1 MIYGRGLEGFH
12 CSCLEEQLES
22 HNCCGFMERFMPW
35 KCPNFRRKLL
45 VLLEQVWILCLN
57 VTRKCSFLGLC
68 GCVRG
73 KGILGGK
80 GCVDSAFP
88 SVLLNSW
95 ALLTEFPCP
104 AWDLAASLENSWI
117 YFTLAILLHSVQI
130 FALTLLVFGRSWPRV
145 SCLIKITWIWNEAP
159 AVGEKFLLA
168 FLPLLSSLP
177 KVFPPALGL
186 QLWTSQISFERAD
199 FLCHCPIFHG
209 FFPQCDCAKPNIHL
223 GALLCTMST

>member
-1 MIYGRGLEGFH
+1 MEGAWKVFTAPVSKNSWNH
-12 CSCLEEQLES
+12 VIAVALWRDSCRENAQISGENFS
-22 HNCCGFMERFMPW
+22 CCWSKFEFFVWMWPE
-35 KCPNFRRKLL
+35 N
-45 VLLEQVWILCLN
+45 VLSLD
-57 VTRKCSFLGLC
+57 LC

-159 AVGEKFLLA
+159 AVGKKFLLA

-199 FLCHCPIFHG
+199 FFMPLSHFPRFFSPVWLC
-209 FFPQCDCAKPNIHL
+209 
-223 GALLCTMST
+223 